1 VRLATLATPPFA
13 SVFTGVL
20 AAVFAA
26 LFAGPSPA
34 AADSFTERL
43 SYTVEWRLIHAGNV
57 VVESG
62 PTSEVVRLE
71 SAGMVSALFKIN
83 DTYRVQ
89 FDSPFC
95 ATSSLME
102 AREGSRHRETAI
114 TFNRARSRAFLTEK
128 DLVKNTIV
136 SKTDVQIPNCAH
148 DVITGLKQLRRTKV
162 DVGQTVQLPVS
173 DGRKSAAVK
182 IEAQERERVTTP
194 AGAFNTVRYEVNL
207 LNGVVYSRTGRV
219 FVWLTDDE
227 RRLPVQFRLRM
238 NFPLGTITLQLEKD
252 ERP

>member
-1 VRLATLATPPFA
+1 
-13 SVFTGVL
+13 VFLGVL
-20 AAVFAA
+20 AA
-26 LFAGPSPA
+26 LRLA
-34 AADSFTERL
+34 AADPVTERL
-43 SYTVEWRLIHAGNV
+43 TYTVEWRLIHAGNV
-57 VVESG
+57 VVETG
-62 PTSEVVRLE
+62 PASDVVKLE
-71 SAGMVSALFKIN
+71 SAGMVSALYKIE

-89 FDSPFC
+89 FDPSSC
-95 ATSSLME
+95 ATTSSMD
-102 AREGSRHRETAI
+102 AKEGSRHRETTI
-114 TFNRARSRAFLTEK
+114 NFDRNRNRAFLTEK